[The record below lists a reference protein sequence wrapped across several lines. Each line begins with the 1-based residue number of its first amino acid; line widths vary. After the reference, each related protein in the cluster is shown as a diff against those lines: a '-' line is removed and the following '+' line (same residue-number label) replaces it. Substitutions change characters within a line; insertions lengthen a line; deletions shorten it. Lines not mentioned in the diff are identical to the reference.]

1 MDKYYID
8 GYNLT
13 MSDVKNIIENN
24 LIVEIADEAVER
36 CRKSRKQIN
45 KWLEKDAPVVYGI
58 NTGLGNLKDV
68 VMPPED
74 HIKWNKT
81 IPYPHAA
88 GFGEYL
94 SSIITRTALLLR
106 ANILCRAYSAVRV
119 ELINRML
126 DIFNARISPAIYG
139 LGSTGLSDL
148 PPLSQSVMA
157 VAGLEDAKVFYNDKV
172 MGAREA
178 YSKAGIN
185 ETFDLECKEV
195 LAQMNGSTMTQSIA
209 VISFLKFESLY
220 EKYLCIVEKSNDM
233 LIKRQEAY
241 EEMIRFAKD
250 ILNKEN
256 NISCDNPL
264 LFEKEDGSYEAVMG
278 CNCSN
283 TQVGYVLDLLSIII
297 AEISS
302 DIILKVKDTSIVK
315 KNKAYYLN
323 KELKSLCMQVS
334 ADSIPTKAGQE
345 DHVEFS
351 YTAARKFEQGVNI
364 LESLQEIVL

>member
-1 MDKYYID
+1 MNKYYID
-8 GYNLT
+8 GFNLT
-13 MSDVKNIIENN
+13 ISDVENIIDNNIIVEMSD
-24 LIVEIADEAVER
+24 DAVER
-36 CRKSRKQIN
+36 CRRSRKQIN
-45 KWLEKDAPVVYGI
+45 KWLEKDSPVVYGI

-88 GFGEYL
+88 GFGDYL
-94 SSIITRTALLLR
+94 SPVITRTALLLR

-126 DIFNARISPAIYG
+126 DIFNANISPAIYG

-157 VAGLEDAKVFYNDKV
+157 VAGLEDAKVFYNNEV
-172 MGAREA
+172 ISAREA
-178 YSKAGIN
+178 YIAVGID

-209 VISFLKFESLY
+209 VITFLKFENLY
-220 EKYLCIVEKSNDM
+220 ENYLNIIEKRDRK

-241 EEMIRFAKD
+241 EETIRFAKE
-250 ILNKEN
+250 ILNMEN

-264 LFEKEDGSYEAVMG
+264 LFEKEDGTYEAVMG

-283 TQVGYVLDLLSIII
+283 TQVGYVLDLLSIIL

-302 DIILKVKDTSIVK
+302 DIISQKKYSNTAK
-315 KNKAYYLN
+315 KNKAEYLQKN
-323 KELKSLCMQVS
+323 LKSLCMQVS

-351 YTAARKFEQGVNI
+351 YTAARKFEQGVKI
-364 LESLQEIVL
+364 LESLQEIC